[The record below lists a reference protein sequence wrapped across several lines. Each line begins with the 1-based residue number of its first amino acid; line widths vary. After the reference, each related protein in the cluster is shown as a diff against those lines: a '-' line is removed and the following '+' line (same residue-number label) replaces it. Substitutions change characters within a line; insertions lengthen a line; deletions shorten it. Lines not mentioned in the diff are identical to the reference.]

1 MTSFLIYLSCSSA
14 SLAVMGQSHVFVL
27 HFEHTIPPTASI
39 NSEPYIAFQGIRSET
54 RPISVAIAF
63 AVMMLSP
70 VTILTVIPA

>member
-1 MTSFLIYLSCSSA
+1 MTSFLIYFSCSYA
-14 SLAVMGQSHVFVL
+14 YLAVMGQSHILVL
-27 HFEHTIPPTASI
+27 HLEHTTPPTAST
-39 NSEPYIAFQGIRSET
+39 NYEPYIAFQGIRSET